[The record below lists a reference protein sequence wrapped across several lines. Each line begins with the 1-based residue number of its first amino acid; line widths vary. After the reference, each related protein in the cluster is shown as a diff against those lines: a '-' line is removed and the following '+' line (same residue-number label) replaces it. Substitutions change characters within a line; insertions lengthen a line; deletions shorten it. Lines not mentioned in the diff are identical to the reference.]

1 MSNVKKS
8 AAKANRAAL
17 KLATKLAAAA
27 LVAQSTTLA
36 ATSADEPT
44 ISQTAE
50 AAAPVEGVVI
60 VEAPVA
66 VEVAAP
72 VVVIPQNTESVG
84 LIKAF
89 AEKFGLIVGDTQ
101 RYLQRKG
108 DAIFVLEGDMKD
120 IKGRISIYADAG
132 KGRPAGLFRDG
143 KRLSDATA
151 SAVIAKVKAKQ
162 AAS

>member
-17 KLATKLAAAA
+17 KLAAKLAAAA
-27 LVAQSTTLA
+27 LIAQSTTLA
-36 ATSADEPT
+36 APLADEPT
-44 ISQTAE
+44 ISQTVE
-50 AAAPVEGVVI
+50 APADGGPVETT
-60 VEAPVA
+60 APVA

-72 VVVIPQNTESVG
+72 VVVVPTNMESVG

-89 AEKFGLIVGDTQ
+89 AEKFGLVVGDTQ

-108 DAIFVLEGDMKD
+108 DAIFVLEGDMTD

-132 KGRPAGLFRDG
+132 KNRPAGLFRDG